1 MLVGAATQNLAL
13 PYHTTN
19 KANTCL
25 TQMTNVR
32 LLSAQRSDKDKKR
45 ETIDRGLK
53 TLPHLAFTSIEM
65 PLPVSVPCVIETPTY
80 PYHSWVDTFGLVFG
94 LRWQPSP
101 LYRVSRGGGSAT
113 NNAASFLGYNPTAA
127 GASKAAKGSDTKS
140 NST

>member
-1 MLVGAATQNLAL
+1 MALVQGMLVGIATQNLAL

-53 TLPHLAFTSIEM
+53 TLPHLAFTSNEM
-65 PLPVSVPCVIETPTY
+65 PLPVSVPCSVL
-80 PYHSWVDTFGLVFG
+80 W
-94 LRWQPSP
+94 
-101 LYRVSRGGGSAT
+101 
-113 NNAASFLGYNPTAA
+113 
-127 GASKAAKGSDTKS
+127 
-140 NST
+140 